1 MKKNKSK
8 LNRQSISNALFWLG
22 ILVLLFCVFNIGL
35 NWYHNHQLTAQAEKE
50 IKLANEGKPSP
61 APATIKPSAD
71 DINKYTVAPGM
82 PRFLRVDSLNVLSRV
97 RQVGID
103 KTGAIG
109 VPTNVYDVAWYNKSS
124 LPGAPGAAVID
135 GHVSSWTTHGVFY
148 SLTSIKINSIVQV
161 EMGNGTL
168 YNYKVVKKQVYS
180 YDNVD
185 MNALLSPVNPKLPGL
200 NLITC
205 TGSVIKG
212 TNEFNQRAIV
222 FTQLV
227 K

>member
-1 MKKNKSK
+1 
-8 LNRQSISNALFWLG
+8 
-22 ILVLLFCVFNIGL
+22 
-35 NWYHNHQLTAQAEKE
+35 
-50 IKLANEGKPSP
+50 
-61 APATIKPSAD
+61 
-71 DINKYTVAPGM
+71 
-82 PRFLRVDSLNVLSRV
+82 
-97 RQVGID
+97 
-103 KTGAIG
+103 
-109 VPTNVYDVAWYNKSS
+109 
-124 LPGAPGAAVID
+124 
-135 GHVSSWTTHGVFY
+135 
-148 SLTSIKINSIVQV
+148 
-161 EMGNGTL
+161 MGNGTL

-212 TNEFNQRAIV
+212 TNEFNQRIIV